1 MSQVGEGNVHPYRSD
16 APSKESAL
24 TACRVPSCASCGSGR
39 REWDGGTRVA
49 CAEEYY
55 AASIPHLVVWFKV
68 RVTAVLT
75 AIRTMSSDNSATSFP
90 TVKSP

>member
-1 MSQVGEGNVHPYRSD
+1 
-16 APSKESAL
+16 
-24 TACRVPSCASCGSGR
+24 
-39 REWDGGTRVA
+39 
-49 CAEEYY
+49 
-55 AASIPHLVVWFKV
+55 VWFKV